1 MAETEIL
8 SKIGVGSGLDT
19 TALIKALV
27 DADSA
32 AETSQLEKDEEKT
45 NAKISALGTL
55 KSNLKQFNNIIKSIQ
70 TSESSGFVGNSSN
83 TATATLT
90 ASGDA
95 AGADID
101 SSLTVTTL
109 ASSHTLTG
117 PAYSATTSTVGAG
130 SISIAFGT
138 WSADPT
144 SGGGQSHTANSQSTI
159 SVNTTSSTTLKD
171 LRDLINNAAT
181 DSDSDGERDVLAS
194 IIYDGTNYM
203 LMLKSES
210 GASNEMKVTASSD
223 LANTISGVS
232 YNYNATTSNMTQR
245 VSGINSA
252 FTVDGISMTR
262 SSNEIKDLFDG
273 FTLDLL
279 ATNSSAIRVSSQVD
293 LTKIK
298 ALMNDYV
305 LTYNEVMSLIDSLT
319 TSGDTALGGSN
330 EAGALNGNS
339 LLMSIKSQ
347 LRGLSTKSIGGYEGG
362 PYFLSQMGIKT
373 ERDGS
378 LTLNQSDLEESFD
391 FNPEMVHAFFSDQLK
406 TDTNGISVTS
416 FELLNTKPGTYA
428 FATNG
433 STHTIGGV
441 NATKN
446 GTKYSVSSGDPN
458 GLVLNVA
465 NGITS
470 GNVYYGK
477 SFLSLA
483 HETVEVFTKFDSV
496 IDTQVESGR
505 SRIKDLAEKRLRLE
519 DRIEKLTQRYQ
530 KQYANMESAVAGL
543 NETGNMLT
551 ALLGNNDDD

>member
-55 KSNLKQFNNIIKSIQ
+55 KANLKQFNSIIKSIQ
-70 TSESSGFVGNSSN
+70 TSESSGFVGNSSS
-83 TATATLT
+83 TTTATLT

-101 SSLTVTTL
+101 STLTVTTL

-245 VSGINSA
+245 VSGVNAA

-279 ATNSSAIRVSSQVD
+279 TTNSSAIRISSQVD

-319 TSGDTALGGSN
+319 TSGDTALGGNN

-406 TDTNGISVTS
+406 TDTNGISVSS

-446 GTKYSVSSGDPN
+446 GTRYSVSSGDPN

-551 ALLGNNDDD
+551 ALLNNDDD

>member
-55 KSNLKQFNNIIKSIQ
+55 KANLKQFNSIIKSIQ

-181 DSDSDGERDVLAS
+181 DSDSDGEKDVLAS

-319 TSGDTALGGSN
+319 TSGDTALGGDN

-378 LTLNQSDLEESFD
+378 LTLNKSDLEESFD

-406 TDTNGISVTS
+406 TDTNGISVSS

-530 KQYANMESAVAGL
+530 KQYSNMESAVAGL

>member
-1 MAETEIL
+1 MADTEIL

-55 KSNLKQFNNIIKSIQ
+55 KANLKQFNSIIKSIQ

-245 VSGINSA
+245 VSGINAA

-406 TDTNGISVTS
+406 TDTNGISVSS

-505 SRIKDLAEKRLRLE
+505 SRIKDLAEKRIRLE

>member
-252 FTVDGISMTR
+252 FTVDGISMAR

-406 TDTNGISVTS
+406 TDTNGISVSS

>member
-55 KSNLKQFNNIIKSIQ
+55 KANLKQFNSIIKSIQ

-181 DSDSDGERDVLAS
+181 DSDSDGEKDVLAS

-245 VSGINSA
+245 VSGINAA

-319 TSGDTALGGSN
+319 TSGDTALGGDN

-406 TDTNGISVTS
+406 TDTNGISVSS

-530 KQYANMESAVAGL
+530 KQYSNMESAVAGL

>member
-55 KSNLKQFNNIIKSIQ
+55 KANLKQFNSIIKSIQ

-181 DSDSDGERDVLAS
+181 DSDSDGEKDVLAS

-245 VSGINSA
+245 VSGINAA

-319 TSGDTALGGSN
+319 TSGDTALGGDN

-378 LTLNQSDLEESFD
+378 LTLNKSDLEESFD

-406 TDTNGISVTS
+406 TDTNGISVSS

-530 KQYANMESAVAGL
+530 KQYSNMESAVAGL

>member
-1 MAETEIL
+1 MVETEIL

-406 TDTNGISVTS
+406 TDTNGISVSS
-416 FELLNTKPGTYA
+416 FEHLNTKPGTYA

>member
-55 KSNLKQFNNIIKSIQ
+55 KANLKQFNSIIKSIQ
-70 TSESSGFVGNSSN
+70 TSESSGFVGNSSS
-83 TATATLT
+83 TTTATLT

-101 SSLTVTTL
+101 STLTVTTL

-181 DSDSDGERDVLAS
+181 DSDSDGEKDVLAS

-245 VSGINSA
+245 VSGVNAA

-279 ATNSSAIRVSSQVD
+279 TTNSSAIRISSQVD
-293 LTKIK
+293 LTNIK
-298 ALMNDYV
+298 ALMSDYV
-305 LTYNEVMSLIDSLT
+305 LTYNEVMNLIDELA
-319 TSGDTALGGSN
+319 TSGDQALGGDN

-339 LLMSIKSQ
+339 MLMSIKSQ
-347 LRGLSTKSIGGYEGG
+347 LRGLSTKTIGGYEGG
-362 PYFLSQMGIKT
+362 PYYLSQMGIKT

-378 LTLNQSDLEESFD
+378 LTLNQTDLEESFD
-391 FNPEMVHAFFSDQLK
+391 FNPEMVHAFFLI
-406 TDTNGISVTS
+406 N
-416 FELLNTKPGTYA
+416 
-428 FATNG
+428 
-433 STHTIGGV
+433 
-441 NATKN
+441 
-446 GTKYSVSSGDPN
+446 
-458 GLVLNVA
+458 
-465 NGITS
+465 
-470 GNVYYGK
+470 
-477 SFLSLA
+477 
-483 HETVEVFTKFDSV
+483 
-496 IDTQVESGR
+496 
-505 SRIKDLAEKRLRLE
+505 
-519 DRIEKLTQRYQ
+519 
-530 KQYANMESAVAGL
+530 
-543 NETGNMLT
+543 
-551 ALLGNNDDD
+551 

>member
-181 DSDSDGERDVLAS
+181 DSDSDGEKDVLAS

-406 TDTNGISVTS
+406 TDTNGISVSS

>member
-1 MAETEIL
+1 MADTEIL

-55 KSNLKQFNNIIKSIQ
+55 KANLKQFNSIIKSIQ
-70 TSESSGFVGNSSN
+70 TSESSGFVGNSSS
-83 TATATLT
+83 TTTATLT

-101 SSLTVTTL
+101 STLTVTTL

-117 PAYSATTSTVGAG
+117 PAYSATTPTVGAG

-245 VSGINSA
+245 VSGVNAA

-279 ATNSSAIRVSSQVD
+279 TTNSSAIRISSQVD

-298 ALMNDYV
+298 ALMSDYV
-305 LTYNEVMSLIDSLT
+305 LTYNEVM
-319 TSGDTALGGSN
+319 
-330 EAGALNGNS
+330 
-339 LLMSIKSQ
+339 
-347 LRGLSTKSIGGYEGG
+347 
-362 PYFLSQMGIKT
+362 
-373 ERDGS
+373 
-378 LTLNQSDLEESFD
+378 
-391 FNPEMVHAFFSDQLK
+391 
-406 TDTNGISVTS
+406 VT
-416 FELLNTKPGTYA
+416 
-428 FATNG
+428 
-433 STHTIGGV
+433 
-441 NATKN
+441 
-446 GTKYSVSSGDPN
+446 
-458 GLVLNVA
+458 
-465 NGITS
+465 
-470 GNVYYGK
+470 
-477 SFLSLA
+477 
-483 HETVEVFTKFDSV
+483 
-496 IDTQVESGR
+496 QC
-505 SRIKDLAEKRLRLE
+505 
-519 DRIEKLTQRYQ
+519 
-530 KQYANMESAVAGL
+530 
-543 NETGNMLT
+543 
-551 ALLGNNDDD
+551 

>member
-55 KSNLKQFNNIIKSIQ
+55 KSNLKQFNSIIKSIQ

-245 VSGINSA
+245 VSGINAA

-319 TSGDTALGGSN
+319 TSGDTALGGDN

-339 LLMSIKSQ
+339 MLMSIKSQ

-406 TDTNGISVTS
+406 TDTNGISVSS

-483 HETVEVFTKFDSV
+483 HETVEVFTKFNSV

>member
-45 NAKISALGTL
+45 NARISALGTL

-203 LMLKSES
+203 LMLK
-210 GASNEMKVTASSD
+210 K
-223 LANTISGVS
+223 
-232 YNYNATTSNMTQR
+232 
-245 VSGINSA
+245 
-252 FTVDGISMTR
+252 
-262 SSNEIKDLFDG
+262 
-273 FTLDLL
+273 
-279 ATNSSAIRVSSQVD
+279 
-293 LTKIK
+293 
-298 ALMNDYV
+298 
-305 LTYNEVMSLIDSLT
+305 
-319 TSGDTALGGSN
+319 
-330 EAGALNGNS
+330 
-339 LLMSIKSQ
+339 
-347 LRGLSTKSIGGYEGG
+347 
-362 PYFLSQMGIKT
+362 
-373 ERDGS
+373 
-378 LTLNQSDLEESFD
+378 
-391 FNPEMVHAFFSDQLK
+391 
-406 TDTNGISVTS
+406 
-416 FELLNTKPGTYA
+416 
-428 FATNG
+428 
-433 STHTIGGV
+433 
-441 NATKN
+441 
-446 GTKYSVSSGDPN
+446 
-458 GLVLNVA
+458 
-465 NGITS
+465 
-470 GNVYYGK
+470 
-477 SFLSLA
+477 
-483 HETVEVFTKFDSV
+483 
-496 IDTQVESGR
+496 
-505 SRIKDLAEKRLRLE
+505 
-519 DRIEKLTQRYQ
+519 
-530 KQYANMESAVAGL
+530 
-543 NETGNMLT
+543 
-551 ALLGNNDDD
+551 

>member
-245 VSGINSA
+245 VSGVNAA

-279 ATNSSAIRVSSQVD
+279 TTNSSAIRISSQVD
-293 LTKIK
+293 LTNIK
-298 ALMNDYV
+298 ALMSDYV
-305 LTYNEVMSLIDSLT
+305 LTYNEVMNLIDELA
-319 TSGDTALGGSN
+319 TSGDQALGGDN

-339 LLMSIKSQ
+339 MLMSIKSQ
-347 LRGLSTKSIGGYEGG
+347 LRGLSTKTIGGYEGG
-362 PYFLSQMGIKT
+362 PYYLSQMGIKT

-378 LTLNQSDLEESFD
+378 LTLNQTDLEESFD

-406 TDTNGISVTS
+406 TDTTGISVSS

-551 ALLGNNDDD
+551 ALLNNDDD

>member
-45 NAKISALGTL
+45 NARISALGTL

-171 LRDLINNAAT
+171 LRDLINNAVT
-181 DSDSDGERDVLAS
+181 DSDSDGEKDVLAS

-406 TDTNGISVTS
+406 TDTNGISVSS

>member
-55 KSNLKQFNNIIKSIQ
+55 KSNLKQFNSIIKSIQ

-181 DSDSDGERDVLAS
+181 DSDSDGEKDVLAS

-245 VSGINSA
+245 VSGINAA

-319 TSGDTALGGSN
+319 TSGDTALGGDN

-378 LTLNQSDLEESFD
+378 LTLNKSDLEESFD

-406 TDTNGISVTS
+406 TDTNGISVSS

-530 KQYANMESAVAGL
+530 KQYSNMESAVAGL

>member
-1 MAETEIL
+1 MADTEIL

-55 KSNLKQFNNIIKSIQ
+55 KANLKQFNSIIKSIQ
-70 TSESSGFVGNSSN
+70 TSESSGFVGNSSS
-83 TATATLT
+83 TTTATLT

-101 SSLTVTTL
+101 STLTVTTL

-181 DSDSDGERDVLAS
+181 DSDSDGEKDVLAS

-245 VSGINSA
+245 VSGVNAA

-279 ATNSSAIRVSSQVD
+279 TTNSSAIRISSQVD

-298 ALMNDYV
+298 ALMSDYV
-305 LTYNEVMSLIDSLT
+305 LTYNEVMNLIDELA
-319 TSGDTALGGSN
+319 TSGDQALGGDN

-339 LLMSIKSQ
+339 MLMSIKSQ
-347 LRGLSTKSIGGYEGG
+347 LRGLSTKTIGGYEGG
-362 PYFLSQMGIKT
+362 PYYLSQMGIKT

-378 LTLNQSDLEESFD
+378 LTLNQTDLEESFD

-406 TDTNGISVTS
+406 TDTTGISVSS

-551 ALLGNNDDD
+551 ALLNNDDD

>member
-1 MAETEIL
+1 M
-8 SKIGVGSGLDT
+8 
-19 TALIKALV
+19 
-27 DADSA
+27 
-32 AETSQLEKDEEKT
+32 
-45 NAKISALGTL
+45 
-55 KSNLKQFNNIIKSIQ
+55 
-70 TSESSGFVGNSSN
+70 
-83 TATATLT
+83 
-90 ASGDA
+90 
-95 AGADID
+95 
-101 SSLTVTTL
+101 
-109 ASSHTLTG
+109 
-117 PAYSATTSTVGAG
+117 
-130 SISIAFGT
+130 
-138 WSADPT
+138 
-144 SGGGQSHTANSQSTI
+144 
-159 SVNTTSSTTLKD
+159 NTTSSTTLKD
-171 LRDLINNAAT
+171 LRDLINNAVT
-181 DSDSDGERDVLAS
+181 DSDSDGEKDVLAS

-406 TDTNGISVTS
+406 TDTNGISVSS

>member
-1 MAETEIL
+1 MADTEIL

-55 KSNLKQFNNIIKSIQ
+55 KANLKQFNSIIKSIQ
-70 TSESSGFVGNSSN
+70 TSESSGFVGNSSS
-83 TATATLT
+83 TTTATLT

-101 SSLTVTTL
+101 STLTVTTL

-181 DSDSDGERDVLAS
+181 DSDSDGEKDVLAS

-406 TDTNGISVTS
+406 TDTNGISVSS

-551 ALLGNNDDD
+551 ALLNNDDD

>member
-55 KSNLKQFNNIIKSIQ
+55 KANLKQFNSIIKSIQ
-70 TSESSGFVGNSSN
+70 TSESSGFVGNSSS
-83 TATATLT
+83 TTTATLT

-101 SSLTVTTL
+101 STLTVTTL

-181 DSDSDGERDVLAS
+181 DSDSDGEKDVLAS

-245 VSGINSA
+245 VSGVNAA

-279 ATNSSAIRVSSQVD
+279 TTNSSAIRISSQVD
-293 LTKIK
+293 LTNIK
-298 ALMNDYV
+298 ALMSDYV
-305 LTYNEVMSLIDSLT
+305 LTYNEVMNLIDELA
-319 TSGDTALGGSN
+319 TSGDQALGGDN

-339 LLMSIKSQ
+339 MLMSIKSQ
-347 LRGLSTKSIGGYEGG
+347 LRGLSTKTIGGYEGG
-362 PYFLSQMGIKT
+362 PYYLSQMGIKT

-378 LTLNQSDLEESFD
+378 LTLNQTDLEESFD

-406 TDTNGISVTS
+406 TDTTGISVSS

-496 IDTQVESGR
+496 IDTQVESSR

-551 ALLGNNDDD
+551 ALLNNDDD

>member
-406 TDTNGISVTS
+406 TDTNGISVSS

>member
-1 MAETEIL
+1 MADTEIL

-55 KSNLKQFNNIIKSIQ
+55 KANLKQFNSIIKSIQ
-70 TSESSGFVGNSSN
+70 TSESSGFVGNSSS
-83 TATATLT
+83 TTTATLT

-101 SSLTVTTL
+101 STLTVTTL

-181 DSDSDGERDVLAS
+181 DSDSDGEKDVLAS

-245 VSGINSA
+245 VSGINAA

-319 TSGDTALGGSN
+319 TSGDTALGGDN

-406 TDTNGISVTS
+406 TDTNGISVSS

>member
-406 TDTNGISVTS
+406 TDTNGISVSS

-446 GTKYSVSSGDPN
+446 GTRYSVSSGDPN

>member
-319 TSGDTALGGSN
+319 TSGDTALGGDN

-406 TDTNGISVTS
+406 TDTNGISVSS

>member
-55 KSNLKQFNNIIKSIQ
+55 KANLKQFNSIIKSIQ
-70 TSESSGFVGNSSN
+70 TSESSGFVGNSSS
-83 TATATLT
+83 TTTATLT

-101 SSLTVTTL
+101 STLTVTTL

-171 LRDLINNAAT
+171 LRDLINNAVT
-181 DSDSDGERDVLAS
+181 DSDSDGEKDVLAS

-293 LTKIK
+293 LTNIK

-319 TSGDTALGGSN
+319 TSGDTALGGDN

-406 TDTNGISVTS
+406 TDTNGISVSS

>member
-45 NAKISALGTL
+45 NAKISALGSL
-55 KSNLKQFNNIIKSIQ
+55 KSNLKQFNSIIKSIQ

-245 VSGINSA
+245 VSGINAA

-319 TSGDTALGGSN
+319 TSGDTALGGDN

-339 LLMSIKSQ
+339 MLMSIKSQ

-406 TDTNGISVTS
+406 TDTNGISVSS

-483 HETVEVFTKFDSV
+483 HETVEVFTKFNSV